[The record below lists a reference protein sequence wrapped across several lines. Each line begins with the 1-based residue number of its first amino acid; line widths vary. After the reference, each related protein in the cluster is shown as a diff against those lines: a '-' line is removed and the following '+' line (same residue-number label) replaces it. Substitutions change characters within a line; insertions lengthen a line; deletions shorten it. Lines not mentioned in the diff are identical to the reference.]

1 MDEWKQLIFNDSSS
15 LSDIALQVFEYQF
28 EHNPVYRRYCVALD
42 DISASS
48 DTELVSESESKNVKE
63 KILNRVRDD
72 ITSYPLLPIKAFK
85 DAVVTAHPSQEAEL
99 VFKSSG
105 TSDMQ
110 RSIHQV
116 YDANLYNQSLLKG
129 FQHFYDLDNAVIWGY
144 TPGYADNPHSS
155 LIYMIQRL
163 IDQDNSGLSR
173 FLPLGEPVN
182 PNAIKEVQR
191 QGKQLI
197 LFGAAFGL
205 LDLLEIDD
213 LNLPSNS
220 IVIETGGMKT
230 HRREISRGELH
241 KRLAKG
247 FGVDGSRIHSEYGM
261 AELLSQAYASGKW
274 FSTVPW
280 MQVTIRNPENPNKV
294 LPPYQEGVIGI
305 IDLANVHSCSFL
317 LTGDKGVMDKKGRF
331 QVLGRWN
338 PKDLRGCNFLIDED

>member
-1 MDEWKQLIFNDSSS
+1 MKNWVDVVFTNR
-15 LSDIALQVFEYQF
+15 LSFKERAEQVFEYQF
-28 EHNPVYRRYCVALD
+28 EHSPVYRRYCLALD
-42 DISASS
+42 DISVPRDSQLDS
-48 DTELVSESESKNVKE
+48 KSESKYVKE
-63 KILNRVRDD
+63 RILNRVQDD
-72 ITSYPLLPIKAFK
+72 ITSCPLLPIKAFK
-85 DAVVTAHPSQEAEL
+85 DAAVTAHPGQEGEL
-99 VFKSSG
+99 LFKSSG

-110 RSIHQV
+110 RSIHRV
-116 YDANLYNQSLLKG
+116 HDANLYDQSLLKG
-129 FQHFYDLDNAVIWGY
+129 FQHFYNLDNAVIWGY

-155 LIYMIQRL
+155 LIYMIQKL
-163 IDQDNSGLSR
+163 IEQDNSGLSR

-205 LDLLEIDD
+205 LDLLEFDD
-213 LNLPSNS
+213 INLPSNS

-230 HRREISRGELH
+230 YRREVSRGELH
-241 KRLAKG
+241 RELSKG
-247 FGVDGSRIHSEYGM
+247 FGLDGSRIHSEYGM

-280 MQVTIRNPENPNKV
+280 MQVTIRNPDHPSEV
-294 LPPYQEGVIGI
+294 LPPYQEGLIGV